1 MLCDDDGNKID
12 LRNYLPSQP
21 DQYDNFHLACLFTN
35 IISNELSTV
44 QWQSVV
50 LQKMTEFAINLN
62 LRRFLSILSRKK

>member
-44 QWQSVV
+44 QWQWFCRKWQN
-50 LQKMTEFAINLN
+50 LQL
-62 LRRFLSILSRKK
+62 ILI